1 MMGKRANHI
10 IIAVRGNMSYKENI
24 VVEIFSFDLLKHSE
38 GKKKRFYVNVQTCI
52 DESYMI
58 MDYVH

>member
-1 MMGKRANHI
+1 M
-10 IIAVRGNMSYKENI
+10 IAVRGNMSYKENI